1 MLHDCSGSPQLSFI
15 SVTTRPAKPWDF
27 SDGSRFRNAHGGHQ
41 DSAGSKPLQ
50 GRCSSFPTFLVILGF
65 TNGVEEGCARKM
77 SIEGGGRGEEE
88 RMEGQGRGGQVR
100 GLSRI
105 GAAVGGRRGRK
116 DGWPGKGREKARCRG
131 LSRIVFTAI
140 SDGPTMWGVN
150 CHVNNMAHAANGQK
164 FYFSVGFSRRSILFL
179 LLVYSRF
186 LVVLLP
192 QCIFPFAS
200 YSSKSKMFFVTWP

>member
-1 MLHDCSGSPQLSFI
+1 M
-15 SVTTRPAKPWDF
+15 
-27 SDGSRFRNAHGGHQ
+27 
-41 DSAGSKPLQ
+41 
-50 GRCSSFPTFLVILGF
+50 
-65 TNGVEEGCARKM
+65 EEGCARKM

-140 SDGPTMWGVN
+140 SDGPTM
-150 CHVNNMAHAANGQK
+150 
-164 FYFSVGFSRRSILFL
+164 
-179 LLVYSRF
+179 
-186 LVVLLP
+186 
-192 QCIFPFAS
+192 
-200 YSSKSKMFFVTWP
+200 